1 MKEKILVT
9 GSTGTIG
16 KALVSTLKSK
26 GASFVAGVTSEQRGK
41 DILGADVRSVVLNY
55 EKQDSYA
62 KATEGVSK
70 VFLLGPPLRT
80 DMDTLVLP
88 FIKHL
93 KASGINRVVYI
104 SALGL
109 DDVKEL
115 PFHNRVVQALKDHR
129 FDYTILMPT
138 FFAQNF
144 KNYEWDNIVQRGIT
158 FVPAGHGKVGFVDVE
173 DIALVAA
180 TVLTEEGHE
189 GKTYAITGPE
199 LLSYQ
204 EAAEQLSDVI
214 GKTIHYANP
223 SPEVYTQALKDA
235 GAPDFIASYMIPV
248 YSMITDGKVAVL
260 SDEVERLTGKKPTQ
274 LRVVLERDFAA
285 VPQPA

>member
-260 SDEVERLTGKKPTQ
+260 SDDVERLTGKKPTQ

>member
-41 DILGADVRSVVLNY
+41 EILGTDVRSVVLNY

-180 TVLTEEGHE
+180 TVLTEEGHG

-260 SDEVERLTGKKPTQ
+260 SDDVERLTGKKPTQ

>member
-1 MKEKILVT
+1 
-9 GSTGTIG
+9 
-16 KALVSTLKSK
+16 
-26 GASFVAGVTSEQRGK
+26 
-41 DILGADVRSVVLNY
+41 
-55 EKQDSYA
+55 
-62 KATEGVSK
+62 
-70 VFLLGPPLRT
+70 
-80 DMDTLVLP
+80 
-88 FIKHL
+88 
-93 KASGINRVVYI
+93 
-104 SALGL
+104 
-109 DDVKEL
+109 
-115 PFHNRVVQALKDHR
+115 
-129 FDYTILMPT
+129 MPT

-180 TVLTEEGHE
+180 TVLTEEGHG

-260 SDEVERLTGKKPTQ
+260 SDDVERLTGKKPTQ

>member
-41 DILGADVRSVVLNY
+41 HILGADVRSVVLNY

-180 TVLTEEGHE
+180 TVLTEEGHG

-260 SDEVERLTGKKPTQ
+260 SDDVERLTGKKPTQ

>member
-180 TVLTEEGHE
+180 TVLTEEGHG

-260 SDEVERLTGKKPTQ
+260 SDDVERLTGKKPTQ